1 MERLLILEDDLALG
15 EGVRLALQGDDRP
28 VTLCR
33 TLAQARQ
40 ALEEAGPFA
49 LLILDVNLPDGSG
62 LSLLEEVKGRVPV
75 ILLTANDL
83 ETDIVAGL
91 ELGAEDYI
99 TKPFSLAVL
108 RARVNAQLRRGKGA
122 GNEVVETGEF
132 VFDFGRME
140 YRKKGK
146 LVELSKTEQRLLR
159 LLVQNRGTTLSRGDL
174 VDRVWTDGAEYVEEN
189 ALSVTVKRL
198 RNLQA
203 EKDAIKTLIGDISHQ
218 TKTPIANLLL
228 YAQLLGEQPL
238 PPQGRDCAA
247 ALERQAEKLKT
258 LIEALVKTSRLEN
271 GILTFQPVVGPLA
284 PMLEQAVAGLQPK
297 ADRKGITLTL
307 LPTQAQARFDP
318 KWTEEAVCNLLDN
331 GVKYTPTGGAVTVS
345 VTAYELFCRIDV
357 TDTGMGLAEEEQAKV
372 FQRFYR
378 APAAR
383 DGEGVGIG
391 LYLVRQIAAGQG
403 GYVKVSSQRGRGST
417 FSLFLPREG
426 AAASERIFRN

>member
-1 MERLLILEDDLALG
+1 MGVTVVLCAVSAVLGALAGGLWFRRREKRTLQSLDGMLDQAICG
-15 EGVRLALQGDDRP
+15 EFSPTKFDESLFSAVESRLADY
-28 VTLCR
+28 
-33 TLAQARQ
+33 
-40 ALEEAGPFA
+40 LEA
-49 LLILDVNLPDGSG
+49 S
-62 LSLLEEVKGRVPV
+62 
-75 ILLTANDL
+75 
-83 ETDIVAGL
+83 
-91 ELGAEDYI
+91 
-99 TKPFSLAVL
+99 AVS
-108 RARVNAQLRRGKGA
+108 A
-122 GNEVVETGEF
+122 
-132 VFDFGRME
+132 
-140 YRKKGK
+140 
-146 LVELSKTEQRLLR
+146 
-159 LLVQNRGTTLSRGDL
+159 
-174 VDRVWTDGAEYVEEN
+174 
-189 ALSVTVKRL
+189 

-247 ALERQAEKLKT
+247 ALERPAEKLKT

>member
-1 MERLLILEDDLALG
+1 MGVTVVLCAVSAVLGALAGGLWFRRREKRTLQSLDGMLDQAICG
-15 EGVRLALQGDDRP
+15 EFSPTKFDESLFSAVESRLADY
-28 VTLCR
+28 
-33 TLAQARQ
+33 
-40 ALEEAGPFA
+40 LEA
-49 LLILDVNLPDGSG
+49 S
-62 LSLLEEVKGRVPV
+62 
-75 ILLTANDL
+75 
-83 ETDIVAGL
+83 
-91 ELGAEDYI
+91 
-99 TKPFSLAVL
+99 AVS
-108 RARVNAQLRRGKGA
+108 A
-122 GNEVVETGEF
+122 
-132 VFDFGRME
+132 
-140 YRKKGK
+140 
-146 LVELSKTEQRLLR
+146 
-159 LLVQNRGTTLSRGDL
+159 
-174 VDRVWTDGAEYVEEN
+174 
-189 ALSVTVKRL
+189 

-247 ALERQAEKLKT
+247 A
-258 LIEALVKTSRLEN
+258 LEN

>member
-1 MERLLILEDDLALG
+1 MMILAAACILGSVLFAIYSYRKERRTAERLRRMLEA
-15 EGVRLALQGDDRP
+15 
-28 VTLCR
+28 
-33 TLAQARQ
+33 ARSGQ
-40 ALEEAGPFA
+40 FRETGFDESVCSALESEMADYLSAVERSREAA
-49 LLILDVNLPDGSG
+49 A
-62 LSLLEEVKGRVPV
+62 EEK
-75 ILLTANDL
+75 
-83 ETDIVAGL
+83 
-91 ELGAEDYI
+91 
-99 TKPFSLAVL
+99 
-108 RARVNAQLRRGKGA
+108 
-122 GNEVVETGEF
+122 
-132 VFDFGRME
+132 
-140 YRKKGK
+140 
-146 LVELSKTEQRLLR
+146 
-159 LLVQNRGTTLSRGDL
+159 
-174 VDRVWTDGAEYVEEN
+174 
-189 ALSVTVKRL
+189 
-198 RNLQA
+198 
-203 EKDAIKTLIGDISHQ
+203 EKIKTLIADISHQ

>member
-1 MERLLILEDDLALG
+1 M
-15 EGVRLALQGDDRP
+15 
-28 VTLCR
+28 
-33 TLAQARQ
+33 
-40 ALEEAGPFA
+40 
-49 LLILDVNLPDGSG
+49 
-62 LSLLEEVKGRVPV
+62 
-75 ILLTANDL
+75 
-83 ETDIVAGL
+83 
-91 ELGAEDYI
+91 
-99 TKPFSLAVL
+99 
-108 RARVNAQLRRGKGA
+108 
-122 GNEVVETGEF
+122 
-132 VFDFGRME
+132 
-140 YRKKGK
+140 
-146 LVELSKTEQRLLR
+146 
-159 LLVQNRGTTLSRGDL
+159 
-174 VDRVWTDGAEYVEEN
+174 
-189 ALSVTVKRL
+189 
-198 RNLQA
+198 
-203 EKDAIKTLIGDISHQ
+203 
-218 TKTPIANLLL
+218 
-228 YAQLLGEQPL
+228 
-238 PPQGRDCAA
+238 
-247 ALERQAEKLKT
+247 
-258 LIEALVKTSRLEN
+258 KTSRLEN

-297 ADRKGITLTL
+297 ADRKGVTLTL

-331 GVKYTPTGGAVTVS
+331 GVKYTPAGGAVTVS

>member
-1 MERLLILEDDLALG
+1 MGVTVVLCAVSAVLGALAGGLWFRRREKRTLQSLDGMLDQAICG
-15 EGVRLALQGDDRP
+15 EFSPTKFDESLFSAVESRLADYLRP
-28 VTLCR
+28 PRC
-33 TLAQARQ
+33 
-40 ALEEAGPFA
+40 
-49 LLILDVNLPDGSG
+49 
-62 LSLLEEVKGRVPV
+62 
-75 ILLTANDL
+75 
-83 ETDIVAGL
+83 
-91 ELGAEDYI
+91 
-99 TKPFSLAVL
+99 
-108 RARVNAQLRRGKGA
+108 RRG
-122 GNEVVETGEF
+122 TF
-132 VFDFGRME
+132 R
-140 YRKKGK
+140 RKRTP
-146 LVELSKTEQRLLR
+146 SKPSL
-159 LLVQNRGTTLSRGDL
+159 GTSPTRP
-174 VDRVWTDGAEYVEEN
+174 R
-189 ALSVTVKRL
+189 R
-198 RNLQA
+198 
-203 EKDAIKTLIGDISHQ
+203 
-218 TKTPIANLLL
+218 
-228 YAQLLGEQPL
+228 PL
-238 PPQGRDCAA
+238 PIFCCMPSCWGAASASQGRDCAA

-331 GVKYTPTGGAVTVS
+331 GVKYTPAGGAVTVS

>member
-1 MERLLILEDDLALG
+1 M
-15 EGVRLALQGDDRP
+15 
-28 VTLCR
+28 
-33 TLAQARQ
+33 
-40 ALEEAGPFA
+40 
-49 LLILDVNLPDGSG
+49 
-62 LSLLEEVKGRVPV
+62 
-75 ILLTANDL
+75 
-83 ETDIVAGL
+83 
-91 ELGAEDYI
+91 
-99 TKPFSLAVL
+99 
-108 RARVNAQLRRGKGA
+108 
-122 GNEVVETGEF
+122 
-132 VFDFGRME
+132 
-140 YRKKGK
+140 
-146 LVELSKTEQRLLR
+146 
-159 LLVQNRGTTLSRGDL
+159 
-174 VDRVWTDGAEYVEEN
+174 
-189 ALSVTVKRL
+189 
-198 RNLQA
+198 
-203 EKDAIKTLIGDISHQ
+203 
-218 TKTPIANLLL
+218 
-228 YAQLLGEQPL
+228 
-238 PPQGRDCAA
+238 
-247 ALERQAEKLKT
+247 
-258 LIEALVKTSRLEN
+258 KTSRLEN

-426 AAASERIFRN
+426 VCRVGENLSKLIEFRKNVERILWYSLYCRRTYRLFSVWNHGGI